1 MLQGGILN
9 DRQRAMLGI
18 VAVFALAGVA
28 TLSLFFANTDV
39 VVVADAPSVIA
50 PRQPLRCP
58 HTPEVNGADFNLR
71 LTRDEISLEN
81 IAPSPL
87 TNLRVAFYDVLN
99 PSVKS
104 EEGEL
109 AQPLVT
115 KNGYVF
121 TIKLGENSGRIT
133 RNLPYTFIKNGNNPC
148 VKVEVST
155 DGVAYHNAVASLP
168 LNN

>member
-1 MLQGGILN
+1 MLN
-9 DRQRAMLGI
+9 DRQRATLGI
-18 VAVFALAGVA
+18 VAIFSLVGVA
-28 TLSLFFANTDV
+28 TLSLFLMNAGSGGVIVT
-39 VVVADAPSVIA
+39 ADTPFFSS
-50 PRQPLRCP
+50 QSLRCANN
-58 HTPEVNGADFNLR
+58 PEINGPDFNLK
-71 LTRDEISLEN
+71 LTRSEISLEN
-81 IAPSPL
+81 TTPSPL
-87 TNLRVAFYDVLN
+87 TNLKITFYDVLN